1 MDSLLEI
8 ITGRGSHNFFKPID
22 IHSMTNAIDEI
33 EISMVF
39 LAITFF
45 VGV

>member
-8 ITGRGSHNFFKPID
+8 ITGRGSQKFYKPID
-22 IHSMTNAIDEI
+22 VHSMANAIDEI

>member
-8 ITGRGSHNFFKPID
+8 ITGRGSQKFYKPID
-22 IHSMTNAIDEI
+22 VHSMANAIDEI

-45 VGV
+45 VDV